1 MIPVLALAQDTLDPI
16 KRGLGETGQEAGF
29 RVPDAKSAVPETQ
42 FIPFIGKYVGGL
54 SIMLGSFYLVLMIY
68 VGYTWM
74 TARGNDEQVEKA
86 KKVAVNATIALGVLF
101 LARIVALFV
110 LEFFGAATGN

>member
-1 MIPVLALAQDTLDPI
+1 
-16 KRGLGETGQEAGF
+16 
-29 RVPDAKSAVPETQ
+29 
-42 FIPFIGKYVGGL
+42 
-54 SIMLGSFYLVLMIY
+54 MLGSFYLVLMIY

>member
-1 MIPVLALAQDTLDPI
+1 
-16 KRGLGETGQEAGF
+16 
-29 RVPDAKSAVPETQ
+29 
-42 FIPFIGKYVGGL
+42 YVGGL